1 MPSFNLQHVSKFF
14 VWFYR
19 SVGSHIY
26 LRAMEFGP
34 IAVFLVSL
42 VPLPLCTFLNSQR
55 WMLQSHIILVVGMVV
70 LALLVLGPY
79 LAIRRMKNPDFM
91 LAGSALNTHHP
102 MTQTITL
109 HIVNTHSLVTA
120 YTSLFL

>member
-1 MPSFNLQHVSKFF
+1 VPSFNLQPVYKFF

-91 LAGSALNTHHP
+91 LAGSALNTHILSNDSIALK
-102 MTQTITL
+102 TQPHLLRT
-109 HIVNTHSLVTA
+109 
-120 YTSLFL
+120 